1 MKLIAQSFGS
11 YPLFHYLYDMRKTP
25 TSKLKFTN
33 YNYQA
38 QQYCFHN
45 NIKICPM
52 FVSKGNYRIEINNQ
66 GNISVGNAI
75 YSSKDVFKKIWE
87 LYEFF
92 YNQK

>member
-1 MKLIAQSFGS
+1 
-11 YPLFHYLYDMRKTP
+11 MRKTA
-25 TSKLKFTN
+25 TSKSGFTT

-45 NIKICPM
+45 DIKICPM

-66 GNISVGNAI
+66 GNISVGNTL
-75 YSSKDVFKKIWE
+75 YNSKDVYKKIWE

-92 YNQK
+92 YKQRI

>member
-1 MKLIAQSFGS
+1 
-11 YPLFHYLYDMRKTP
+11 MRKTT
-25 TSKLKFTN
+25 TSKLQFTN

-45 NIKICPM
+45 NIKICPIY
-52 FVSKGNYRIEINNQ
+52 VSKGNYRLEVNN
-66 GNISVGNAI
+66 GGSISVSPNI
-75 YSSKDVFKKIWE
+75 YKSSDATKKIWE